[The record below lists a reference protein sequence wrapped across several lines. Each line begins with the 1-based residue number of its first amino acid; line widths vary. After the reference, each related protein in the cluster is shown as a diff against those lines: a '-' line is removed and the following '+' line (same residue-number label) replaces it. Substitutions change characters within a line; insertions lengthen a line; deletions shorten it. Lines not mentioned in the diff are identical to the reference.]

1 MAWRFSFWL
10 KSCLDEEK
18 LKLVRISL
26 TKCFA
31 ERILDYAP
39 TIWNI
44 QNNVFTYLFCL
55 NDSIFASVNVKRQ
68 RNVKDDR
75 KLFNDI
81 ELEINHNKLSCV
93 PIYFWGRSPWIGLPR
108 SSFLRDTYSNLLN
121 TNYTYRYYTFNLYV
135 SPPLRDTLASLIY
148 FPISTPGISIEDLNN
163 LLIPIQCVKLMHRQ

>member
-1 MAWRFSFWL
+1 MAVQFLIKVLSWRRKAKTSPYFFNQMFCW
-10 KSCLDEEK
+10 KD
-18 LKLVRISL
+18 
-26 TKCFA
+26 
-31 ERILDYAP
+31 LDYAP

-93 PIYFWGRSPWIGLPR
+93 SV
-108 SSFLRDTYSNLLN
+108 T
-121 TNYTYRYYTFNLYV
+121 
-135 SPPLRDTLASLIY
+135 A
-148 FPISTPGISIEDLNN
+148 
-163 LLIPIQCVKLMHRQ
+163 